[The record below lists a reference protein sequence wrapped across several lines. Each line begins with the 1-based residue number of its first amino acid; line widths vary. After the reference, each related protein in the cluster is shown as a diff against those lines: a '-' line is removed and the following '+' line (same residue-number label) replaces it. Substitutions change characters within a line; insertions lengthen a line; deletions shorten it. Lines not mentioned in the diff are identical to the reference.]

1 MIEKIPG
8 IPMFRRMAANKV
20 GRDFFVTDP
29 HGCFTLLEY
38 LLKNAQFDP
47 TKDRLFI
54 AGDLVD
60 RGPESH
66 LALEWLQ
73 RSYVFSTRGN
83 HDQMLLDAANN
94 GYDHNHE
101 NNGGEWFMRVM
112 KEDPEL
118 AEEFRQV
125 FSGLPI
131 ALEVECWDGRRF
143 GIVHGECPFFDW
155 NDFTEALE
163 HETEPKR
170 FDNIVLSAIWMRT
183 RITNE
188 DVTPITG
195 IDTVFVGHTSVNEIV
210 ELGNTLYL
218 DTGAVFDGGKLTLMQ
233 MDNRQTWTLSRQQLL
248 GIRMRE
254 QEGPELS

>member
-73 RSYVFSTRGN
+73 RSYVFSIRGN

-125 FSGLPI
+125 VSGLPI

-183 RITNE
+183 RITDE